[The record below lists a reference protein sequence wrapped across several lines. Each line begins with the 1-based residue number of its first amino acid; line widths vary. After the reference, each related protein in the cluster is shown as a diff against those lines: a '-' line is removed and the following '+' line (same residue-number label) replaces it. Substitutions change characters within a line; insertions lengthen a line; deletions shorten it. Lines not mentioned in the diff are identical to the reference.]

1 MNLNYLLYFRTL
13 AQYEHYHK
21 ASEVLHITQPSLSN
35 AIHHLEEDLGVAL
48 FEKRGR
54 GVRLTEQGARYL
66 EYVNSAFHDLD
77 LGAQSLTYEQIEGDA
92 ALNLGVVLSVV
103 QDHLPVWIRK
113 FQEKTGKRIFYSCR
127 NGTSKTLVRELIS
140 ENVDLIICSRV
151 TDPKI
156 VFTPLIKQDLF
167 LMVPP
172 GHPLACRQSVDI
184 HELNGESFIAHRRGS
199 VMHDILT
206 DIYRKN
212 NIQVRI
218 ISEADEDRA
227 ILGFVKAGLGC
238 GVTAY
243 SSVLRAEGLAA
254 MPLTGSGFC
263 GQICIGRKAGF
274 TLTPIAQE
282 FYDFLMENREL

>member
-1 MNLNYLLYFRTL
+1 MNLNHLLYFRTL

-113 FQEKTGKRIFYSCR
+113 FQERTGKRIFYSCR
-127 NGTSKTLVRELIS
+127 NGTFNSSKRDITTILSCSHIGFHVCDSREVKSIRGY
-140 ENVDLIICSRV
+140 VGCCAFVI
-151 TDPKI
+151 
-156 VFTPLIKQDLF
+156 
-167 LMVPP
+167 
-172 GHPLACRQSVDI
+172 
-184 HELNGESFIAHRRGS
+184 NG
-199 VMHDILT
+199 
-206 DIYRKN
+206 N
-212 NIQVRI
+212 
-218 ISEADEDRA
+218 
-227 ILGFVKAGLGC
+227 
-238 GVTAY
+238 
-243 SSVLRAEGLAA
+243 
-254 MPLTGSGFC
+254 
-263 GQICIGRKAGF
+263 
-274 TLTPIAQE
+274 
-282 FYDFLMENREL
+282 